1 MANSCACAESFVR
14 GADRQGEALVRMTN
28 VEEAEA
34 AIQRVNDTQ
43 PPGAAEK
50 LTVRFAETLQEKIKR
65 KQHVI
70 IPADPNS

>member
-1 MANSCACAESFVR
+1 
-14 GADRQGEALVRMTN
+14 MTN
-28 VEEAEA
+28 VEEAEV
-34 AIQRVNDTQ
+34 AIQRLNDTQ